1 MKQGILFLPL
11 MAICAVVAACGYTS
25 RDVEAIGQVK
35 RVAAVTPII
44 CPNYKALDL
53 SLGVMRN
60 GVGSMSNEDIELL
73 VDGEDMAAKLKA
85 SAEQGKIVKITYDM
99 ARITFCVPDRVV
111 RTVQVLE

>member
-1 MKQGILFLPL
+1 MKMLVLVLLLLI
-11 MAICAVVAACGYTS
+11 AACGYSS

-44 CPNYKALDL
+44 CPNFKALDL

-60 GVGSMSNEDIELL
+60 GVGSMSHEDIDVL
-73 VDGEDMAAKLKA
+73 VESEDVAAKLKA

-99 ARITFCVPDRVV
+99 ARLTFCVPERVV